1 MMNRN
6 ALLLATITAL
16 LSACGAAVDGAY
28 LGTPLQTV
36 RGTLD
41 GALPGVTL
49 ERPMLAVIWDT
60 PARGA
65 PSLILETTA
74 LEPRLPQDFSIDL
87 FHAPPDS
94 AFNELAS
101 GARVA
106 VGLLAGFE
114 DLDGNQRFDPEGGHL
129 TAGTSIAPD
138 RLFAYSNLDF
148 LTVVEGAPQLSDFER
163 TQFVNPDALV
173 SGWNIIHLCAAPPG
187 TTPGVLGEILPAT
200 GTPHLET
207 VSPTEVLP
215 VDFGFSRGDPGQTAP
230 APCPL

>member
-49 ERPMLAVIWDT
+49 ERPMLAVIWGT
-60 PARGA
+60 PAGGA

-87 FHAPPDS
+87 FHPPPEI
-94 AFNELAS
+94 AFADLAD
-101 GARVA
+101 ARLA
-106 VGLLAGFE
+106 VGLLAAFE
-114 DLDGNQRFDPEGGHL
+114 DLNGDQRFDPEGGHL
-129 TAGTSIAPD
+129 TAGTSVAPD
-138 RLFAYSNLDF
+138 RVFAYSNLDF
-148 LTVVEGAPQLSDFER
+148 LLVVDGTPQLSDFDR
-163 TQFVNPDALV
+163 AQFVNPDALV
-173 SGWNIIHLCAAPPG
+173 SGWNVIHLCAAPPG
-187 TTPGVLGEILPAT
+187 STPDVLGQILSPAA
-200 GTPHLET
+200 TPHLET
-207 VSPTEVLP
+207 VSPTDVLP
-215 VDFGFSRGDPGQTAP
+215 VGFGFFSGDLGQTTP